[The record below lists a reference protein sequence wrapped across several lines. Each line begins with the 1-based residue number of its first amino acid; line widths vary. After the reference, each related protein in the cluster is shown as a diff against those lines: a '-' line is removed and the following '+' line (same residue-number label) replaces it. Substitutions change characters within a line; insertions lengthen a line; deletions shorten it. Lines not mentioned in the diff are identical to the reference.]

1 MDLSQDSDFVI
12 AFCPSRHWRMR
23 FTRIFFRKRTDLSGI
38 AHSLPLLFNL
48 DIHELCGCLSPMSP
62 INNLATCFKSL
73 KNFRIAYP
81 IKRDFS
87 QKTTWWFTS
96 VASFGIVITMLGV
109 AAASGY
115 EPIPSY
121 SRTFNITSP
130 LWYEVLLGN
139 ATSSLGLS
147 ASRVCSGSVIELGN
161 GALHTPPRP
170 YVRINE
176 M

>member
-1 MDLSQDSDFVI
+1 MWL
-12 AFCPSRHWRMR
+12 
-23 FTRIFFRKRTDLSGI
+23 
-38 AHSLPLLFNL
+38 
-48 DIHELCGCLSPMSP
+48 PMSL
-62 INNLATCFKSL
+62 INNLATCLKSL

-81 IKRDFS
+81 VKRDFS
-87 QKTTWWFTS
+87 QKTSWWFTS

-121 SRTFNITSP
+121 SRTFNTTSP

-161 GALHTPPRP
+161 GALSTLPLTFELMRCRVCDDEWVHGLSTDILYR
-170 YVRINE
+170 
-176 M
+176 